1 LASLIVE
8 TVTTH
13 SLSLGGVVLVGFT
26 NFYTMLTVENLT
38 KEFDGL
44 TAVSGLGFTVEPN
57 TITGLIGPN
66 GAGKTTTFNMIAGH
80 LTPSSGAVFFNEH
93 EITGLRPY
101 QTFQLGIV
109 RTFQIPRP
117 FSGMTVLENLTMVP
131 RKQIGEKLWNNWLQN
146 SAVKKEELKIKDKAK
161 DLLEF
166 LNLADLQNEFSGN
179 LSGGQLKLLE
189 LGRALMSDPKLILL
203 DEPAAG
209 VNPILL
215 EEIIDRIKDIHRQG
229 VTFLIIE
236 HNMELV
242 MRLCSSILVMAD
254 GDMLMQGSPEEIR
267 SDPRLIDAF
276 LGSEASPR
284 NN

>member
-1 LASLIVE
+1 
-8 TVTTH
+8 
-13 SLSLGGVVLVGFT
+13 
-26 NFYTMLTVENLT
+26 MLTVENLA

-44 TAVSGLGFTVEPN
+44 TAVNDLNFTVEPN
-57 TITGLIGPN
+57 TISGLIGPN

-80 LTPSSGAVFFNEH
+80 LKPSGGKIYFDGR
-93 EITGLRPY
+93 EITNLRPH

-131 RKQIGEKLWNNWLQN
+131 RNQIGEKIWNNWLRN
-146 SAVKKEELKIKDKAK
+146 NAVEREEQQIREKANG
-161 DLLEF
+161 LLEF
-166 LNLADLQNEFSGN
+166 LNLSDLQNEYSGN

-189 LGRALMSDPKLILL
+189 LGRALMSDPKMILL

-209 VNPILL
+209 VNPTLL
-215 EEIIDRIKDIHRQG
+215 EEIIDRIRDIHSQG

-242 MRLCSSILVMAD
+242 MRLCSSILVMAE
-254 GDMLMQGSPEEIR
+254 GDILMRGGPEKVR

-276 LGSEASPR
+276 LGGGTSLK
-284 NN
+284 NG

>member
-1 LASLIVE
+1 
-8 TVTTH
+8 
-13 SLSLGGVVLVGFT
+13 
-26 NFYTMLTVENLT
+26 MLTVENLA

-44 TAVSGLGFTVEPN
+44 TAVNDLNFTVEPN
-57 TITGLIGPN
+57 TISGLIGPN

-80 LTPSSGAVFFNEH
+80 LKPSSGKIYFDGK
-93 EITGLRPY
+93 EITNLRPH

-131 RKQIGEKLWNNWLQN
+131 RNQIGEKIWNNWLRN
-146 SAVKKEELKIKDKAK
+146 NAVAKEEQQIREKANG
-161 DLLEF
+161 LLEF
-166 LNLADLQNEFSGN
+166 LNLSDLQNEYSGN

-189 LGRALMSDPKLILL
+189 LGRALMSDPKVILL

-209 VNPILL
+209 VNPTLL
-215 EEIIDRIKDIHRQG
+215 EEIIDRIRDIHRQG

-242 MRLCSSILVMAD
+242 MRLCSSILVMAE
-254 GDMLMQGSPEEIR
+254 GGILMRGSPEKIR

-276 LGSEASPR
+276 LGGGASLK
-284 NN
+284 ND

>member
-1 LASLIVE
+1 
-8 TVTTH
+8 
-13 SLSLGGVVLVGFT
+13 
-26 NFYTMLTVENLT
+26 MLTVENLA

-44 TAVSGLGFTVEPN
+44 TAVNDLNFTVEPN
-57 TITGLIGPN
+57 TISGLIGPN

-80 LTPSSGAVFFNEH
+80 LKPSSGKIYFDGK
-93 EITGLRPY
+93 EITNLRPH

-131 RKQIGEKLWNNWLQN
+131 RNQIGEKIWNNWLRN
-146 SAVKKEELKIKDKAK
+146 NAVAREEQQIREKANGLLK
-161 DLLEF
+161 F
-166 LNLADLQNEFSGN
+166 LNLSDLQNEYSGN

-189 LGRALMSDPKLILL
+189 LGRALMSDPKMILL

-209 VNPILL
+209 VNPTLL
-215 EEIIDRIKDIHRQG
+215 EEIIGRIRDIHSQG

-242 MRLCSSILVMAD
+242 MRLCSSILVMAE
-254 GDMLMQGSPEEIR
+254 GDILMRGGPEEVR

-276 LGSEASPR
+276 LGGGTSLK
-284 NN
+284 ND

>member
-1 LASLIVE
+1 
-8 TVTTH
+8 
-13 SLSLGGVVLVGFT
+13 
-26 NFYTMLTVENLT
+26 MLTVENLA

-44 TAVSGLGFTVEPN
+44 TAVNDLNFTVEPN
-57 TITGLIGPN
+57 TISGLIGPN

-80 LTPSSGAVFFNEH
+80 LKPSSGKIYFDGK
-93 EITGLRPY
+93 EITNLRPH

-131 RKQIGEKLWNNWLQN
+131 RNQIGEKIWNNWLRN
-146 SAVKKEELKIKDKAK
+146 NAVAREEQQIREKANG
-161 DLLEF
+161 LLEF
-166 LNLADLQNEFSGN
+166 LNLSDLQNEYSGN

-189 LGRALMSDPKLILL
+189 LGRALMSDPKVILL

-209 VNPILL
+209 VNPTLL
-215 EEIIDRIKDIHRQG
+215 EEIIDRIRDIHSQG

-242 MRLCSSILVMAD
+242 MRLCSSILVMAE
-254 GDMLMQGSPEEIR
+254 GDILMRGAPEEIR

-276 LGSEASPR
+276 LGGGTSLK
-284 NN
+284 ND

>member
-1 LASLIVE
+1 
-8 TVTTH
+8 
-13 SLSLGGVVLVGFT
+13 
-26 NFYTMLTVENLT
+26 MLTVENLA

-44 TAVSGLGFTVEPN
+44 TAVNDLNFTVEPN
-57 TITGLIGPN
+57 TISGLIGPN

-80 LTPSSGAVFFNEH
+80 LKPSSGKIYFDGK
-93 EITGLRPY
+93 EITNLRPH

-131 RKQIGEKLWNNWLQN
+131 RNQIGEKIWNNWLRN
-146 SAVKKEELKIKDKAK
+146 NAVEREEQQIREKANG
-161 DLLEF
+161 LLEF
-166 LNLADLQNEFSGN
+166 LNLSDLQNEYSGN

-189 LGRALMSDPKLILL
+189 LGRALMSDPKVILL

-209 VNPILL
+209 VNPTLL
-215 EEIIDRIKDIHRQG
+215 EEIIDRIRDIHRQG

-242 MRLCSSILVMAD
+242 MRLCSSILVMAE
-254 GDMLMQGSPEEIR
+254 GGILMRGSPEKIR

-276 LGSEASPR
+276 LGGGTSLK
-284 NN
+284 NG

>member
-1 LASLIVE
+1 M
-8 TVTTH
+8 
-13 SLSLGGVVLVGFT
+13 LSVHNLV
-26 NFYTMLTVENLT
+26 

-44 TAVSGLGFTVEPN
+44 TAVSGLNFTVEPE

-66 GAGKTTTFNMIAGH
+66 GAGKTTTFNMITGH
-80 LTPSSGAVFFNEH
+80 VKPSHGRIHFDGDD
-93 EITGLRPY
+93 ITDLRPH
-101 QTFQLGIV
+101 QAFHLGVV

-131 RKQIGEKLWNNWLQN
+131 GNQIGEKIWNNWLR
-146 SAVKKEELKIKDKAK
+146 SSTVEKEELRIQEKANE
-161 DLLEF
+161 LLEF
-166 LNLADLQNEFSGN
+166 LNLADLRNEFSGN

-209 VNPILL
+209 VNPTLL
-215 EEIIDRIKDIHRQG
+215 EEIIERIREIHRQG

-242 MRLCSSILVMAD
+242 MRLCSSVLVMVE
-254 GDMLMQGSPEEIR
+254 GGILMEGSPDDIR

-276 LGSEASPR
+276 LGGGTLSSD
-284 NN
+284 N

>member
-1 LASLIVE
+1 
-8 TVTTH
+8 
-13 SLSLGGVVLVGFT
+13 
-26 NFYTMLTVENLT
+26 MLTVENLA

-44 TAVSGLGFTVEPN
+44 TAVNDLNFTVEPN
-57 TITGLIGPN
+57 TISGLIGPN

-80 LTPSSGAVFFNEH
+80 LKPSGGKIYFDGK
-93 EITGLRPY
+93 EITNLRPH

-131 RKQIGEKLWNNWLQN
+131 RNQIGEKIWNNWLRN
-146 SAVKKEELKIKDKAK
+146 NAVEREEQQIREKANG
-161 DLLEF
+161 LLEF
-166 LNLADLQNEFSGN
+166 LNLSDLQNEYSGN

-189 LGRALMSDPKLILL
+189 LGRALMSDPKMILL

-209 VNPILL
+209 VNPTLL
-215 EEIIDRIKDIHRQG
+215 EEIIDRIRDIHSQG

-242 MRLCSSILVMAD
+242 MRLCSSILVMAE
-254 GDMLMQGSPEEIR
+254 GDILMRGGPEEVR

-276 LGSEASPR
+276 LGGGTSLK
-284 NN
+284 ND

>member
-1 LASLIVE
+1 
-8 TVTTH
+8 
-13 SLSLGGVVLVGFT
+13 
-26 NFYTMLTVENLT
+26 MLTVENLA

-44 TAVSGLGFTVEPN
+44 TAVNDLNFTVEPN
-57 TITGLIGPN
+57 TISGLIGPN

-80 LTPSSGAVFFNEH
+80 LKPSGGKIYFDGK
-93 EITGLRPY
+93 EITNLRPH

-131 RKQIGEKLWNNWLQN
+131 RNQIGEKIWNNWLRNN
-146 SAVKKEELKIKDKAK
+146 SVEREEQQIREKANG
-161 DLLEF
+161 LLEF
-166 LNLADLQNEFSGN
+166 LNLSDLQNEYSGN

-189 LGRALMSDPKLILL
+189 LGRALMSDPKMILL

-209 VNPILL
+209 VNPTLL
-215 EEIIDRIKDIHRQG
+215 EEIIDRIRDIHSQG

-242 MRLCSSILVMAD
+242 MRLCSSILVMAE
-254 GDMLMQGSPEEIR
+254 GDILMRGGPEEVR

-276 LGSEASPR
+276 LGGGASLK
-284 NN
+284 NG

>member
-1 LASLIVE
+1 
-8 TVTTH
+8 
-13 SLSLGGVVLVGFT
+13 
-26 NFYTMLTVENLT
+26 MLTVENLA

-44 TAVSGLGFTVEPN
+44 TAVNDLNFTVEPN
-57 TITGLIGPN
+57 TISGLIGPN

-80 LTPSSGAVFFNEH
+80 LKPSGGKIYFDGR
-93 EITGLRPY
+93 EITNLRPH

-131 RKQIGEKLWNNWLQN
+131 RNQIGEKIWNNWLRN
-146 SAVKKEELKIKDKAK
+146 NAVEREEQQIREKANG
-161 DLLEF
+161 LLEF
-166 LNLADLQNEFSGN
+166 LNLSDLQNEYSGN
-179 LSGGQLKLLE
+179 LSAGQLKLLE
-189 LGRALMSDPKLILL
+189 LGRALMSDPKMILL

-209 VNPILL
+209 VNPTLL
-215 EEIIDRIKDIHRQG
+215 EEIIDRIRDIHSQG

-242 MRLCSSILVMAD
+242 MRLCSSILVMAE
-254 GDMLMQGSPEEIR
+254 GDILMRGGPEEVR

-276 LGSEASPR
+276 LGGGASLK
-284 NN
+284 NG

>member
-1 LASLIVE
+1 
-8 TVTTH
+8 
-13 SLSLGGVVLVGFT
+13 
-26 NFYTMLTVENLT
+26 MLTVENLA

-44 TAVSGLGFTVEPN
+44 TAVNDLNFTVEPN
-57 TITGLIGPN
+57 TISGLIGPN

-80 LTPSSGAVFFNEH
+80 LKPSSGKIYFDGK
-93 EITGLRPY
+93 EITNLRPH

-131 RKQIGEKLWNNWLQN
+131 RNQIGEKIWNNWLRN
-146 SAVKKEELKIKDKAK
+146 NAVEREEQQIREKANG
-161 DLLEF
+161 LLEF
-166 LNLADLQNEFSGN
+166 LNLSDLQNEYSGN

-189 LGRALMSDPKLILL
+189 LGRALMSDPKVILL

-209 VNPILL
+209 VNPTLL
-215 EEIIDRIKDIHRQG
+215 EEIIDRIRDIHSQG

-242 MRLCSSILVMAD
+242 MRLCSSILVMAE
-254 GDMLMQGSPEEIR
+254 GGILMRGSPEKIR

-276 LGSEASPR
+276 LGGGASLK
-284 NN
+284 NG

>member
-1 LASLIVE
+1 
-8 TVTTH
+8 
-13 SLSLGGVVLVGFT
+13 
-26 NFYTMLTVENLT
+26 MLTVENLA

-44 TAVSGLGFTVEPN
+44 TAVNDLNFTVEPN
-57 TITGLIGPN
+57 TISGLIGPN

-80 LTPSSGAVFFNEH
+80 LKPSSGKIYFDGK
-93 EITGLRPY
+93 EITNLRPH

-131 RKQIGEKLWNNWLQN
+131 RNQIGEKIWNNWLRN
-146 SAVKKEELKIKDKAK
+146 NAVAREEQQIREKANG
-161 DLLEF
+161 LLEF
-166 LNLADLQNEFSGN
+166 LNLSDLQNDYSGN

-189 LGRALMSDPKLILL
+189 LGRALMSDPKVILL

-209 VNPILL
+209 VNPTLL
-215 EEIIDRIKDIHRQG
+215 EEIIDRIRDIHSQG

-242 MRLCSSILVMAD
+242 MRLCSSILVMAE
-254 GDMLMQGSPEEIR
+254 GDILMRGGPEEVR

-276 LGSEASPR
+276 LGGGTSLK
-284 NN
+284 ND

>member
-1 LASLIVE
+1 
-8 TVTTH
+8 
-13 SLSLGGVVLVGFT
+13 
-26 NFYTMLTVENLT
+26 MLTVENLA

-44 TAVSGLGFTVEPN
+44 TAVNDLNFTVEPN
-57 TITGLIGPN
+57 TISGLIGPN
-66 GAGKTTTFNMIAGH
+66 GAGKTTTFNMVAGH
-80 LTPSSGAVFFNEH
+80 LKPSGGKIYFDGK
-93 EITGLRPY
+93 EITNLRPH

-131 RKQIGEKLWNNWLQN
+131 RNQIGEKIWNNWLRN
-146 SAVKKEELKIKDKAK
+146 NAVAREEQQIREKANG
-161 DLLEF
+161 LLEF
-166 LNLADLQNEFSGN
+166 LNLSDLQNEYSGN

-189 LGRALMSDPKLILL
+189 LGRALMSDPKVILL

-209 VNPILL
+209 VNPTLL
-215 EEIIDRIKDIHRQG
+215 EEIIDRIRDIHSQG

-242 MRLCSSILVMAD
+242 MRLCSSILVMAE
-254 GDMLMQGSPEEIR
+254 GDILMRGAPEEIR

-276 LGSEASPR
+276 LGGGTSLK
-284 NN
+284 ND

>member
-1 LASLIVE
+1 
-8 TVTTH
+8 
-13 SLSLGGVVLVGFT
+13 
-26 NFYTMLTVENLT
+26 MLTVENLA

-44 TAVSGLGFTVEPN
+44 TAVNDLNFTVEPN
-57 TITGLIGPN
+57 SISGLIGPN

-80 LTPSSGAVFFNEH
+80 LKPSSGKIYFDGK
-93 EITGLRPY
+93 EITNLRPH

-131 RKQIGEKLWNNWLQN
+131 RNQIGEKIWNNWLRN
-146 SAVKKEELKIKDKAK
+146 NAVAKEEQQIREKANG
-161 DLLEF
+161 LLEF
-166 LNLADLQNEFSGN
+166 LNLSDLQNEYSGN

-189 LGRALMSDPKLILL
+189 LGRALMSDPKVILL

-209 VNPILL
+209 VNPTLL
-215 EEIIDRIKDIHRQG
+215 EEIIDRIRDIHSQG

-242 MRLCSSILVMAD
+242 MRLCSSILVMAE
-254 GDMLMQGSPEEIR
+254 GDILMRGAPEEIR

-276 LGSEASPR
+276 LGGGTSLK
-284 NN
+284 ND

>member
-1 LASLIVE
+1 
-8 TVTTH
+8 
-13 SLSLGGVVLVGFT
+13 
-26 NFYTMLTVENLT
+26 MLTVENLA

-44 TAVSGLGFTVEPN
+44 TAVNDLNFTVEPN
-57 TITGLIGPN
+57 TISGLIGPN

-80 LTPSSGAVFFNEH
+80 LKPSGGKIYFDGK
-93 EITGLRPY
+93 EITNLRPH

-131 RKQIGEKLWNNWLQN
+131 RNQIGEKIWNNWLRN
-146 SAVKKEELKIKDKAK
+146 NAVEREEQQIREKANG
-161 DLLEF
+161 LLEF
-166 LNLADLQNEFSGN
+166 LNLSDLQNEYSGN

-189 LGRALMSDPKLILL
+189 LGRALMSDPKMILL

-209 VNPILL
+209 VNPTLL
-215 EEIIDRIKDIHRQG
+215 EEIIDRIRDIHSQG

-242 MRLCSSILVMAD
+242 MRLCSSILVMAE
-254 GDMLMQGSPEEIR
+254 GDILMRGGPEEVR

-276 LGSEASPR
+276 LGGGASLK
-284 NN
+284 NG

>member
-1 LASLIVE
+1 
-8 TVTTH
+8 
-13 SLSLGGVVLVGFT
+13 
-26 NFYTMLTVENLT
+26 MLTVENLA

-44 TAVSGLGFTVEPN
+44 TAVNDLNFTVEPN
-57 TITGLIGPN
+57 TISGLIGPN

-80 LTPSSGAVFFNEH
+80 LKPSGGKIYFDGR
-93 EITGLRPY
+93 EITNLRPH

-131 RKQIGEKLWNNWLQN
+131 RNQIGEKIWNNWLRN
-146 SAVKKEELKIKDKAK
+146 NAVEREEQQIREKANG
-161 DLLEF
+161 LLEF
-166 LNLADLQNEFSGN
+166 LNLSDLQNEYSGN

-189 LGRALMSDPKLILL
+189 LGRALMSDPKMILL

-209 VNPILL
+209 VNPTLL
-215 EEIIDRIKDIHRQG
+215 EEIIGRIRDIHSQG

-242 MRLCSSILVMAD
+242 MRLCSSILVMAE
-254 GDMLMQGSPEEIR
+254 GDILMRGGPEEVR

-276 LGSEASPR
+276 LGGGTSLK
-284 NN
+284 NG

>member
-1 LASLIVE
+1 
-8 TVTTH
+8 
-13 SLSLGGVVLVGFT
+13 
-26 NFYTMLTVENLT
+26 MLTVENLA

-44 TAVSGLGFTVEPN
+44 TAVNDLNFTVEPN
-57 TITGLIGPN
+57 TISGLIGPN

-80 LTPSSGAVFFNEH
+80 LKPSSGKIYFDGK
-93 EITGLRPY
+93 EITNLRPH

-131 RKQIGEKLWNNWLQN
+131 RNQIGEKIWNNWLRN
-146 SAVKKEELKIKDKAK
+146 NAVEREEQQISEKANG
-161 DLLEF
+161 LLEF
-166 LNLADLQNEFSGN
+166 LNLSDLQNEYSGN

-189 LGRALMSDPKLILL
+189 LGRALMSDPKVILL

-209 VNPILL
+209 VNPTLL
-215 EEIIDRIKDIHRQG
+215 EEIIDRIRDIHRQG

-242 MRLCSSILVMAD
+242 MRLCSSILVMAE
-254 GDMLMQGSPEEIR
+254 GGILMRGSPEKIR

-276 LGSEASPR
+276 LGGGTSLK
-284 NN
+284 ND

>member
-1 LASLIVE
+1 
-8 TVTTH
+8 
-13 SLSLGGVVLVGFT
+13 
-26 NFYTMLTVENLT
+26 MLTVENLA

-44 TAVSGLGFTVEPN
+44 TAVNDLNFTVEPN
-57 TITGLIGPN
+57 TISGLIGPN

-80 LTPSSGAVFFNEH
+80 LKPSGGKIYFDGK
-93 EITGLRPY
+93 EITNLRPH

-131 RKQIGEKLWNNWLQN
+131 RNQIGEKIWNNWLRN
-146 SAVKKEELKIKDKAK
+146 NAVEREEQQIREKANG
-161 DLLEF
+161 LLEF
-166 LNLADLQNEFSGN
+166 LNLSDLQNEYSGN

-189 LGRALMSDPKLILL
+189 LGRALMSDPKMILL

-209 VNPILL
+209 VNPTLL
-215 EEIIDRIKDIHRQG
+215 EEIIDRIRDIHSQG

-242 MRLCSSILVMAD
+242 MRLCSSILVMAE
-254 GDMLMQGSPEEIR
+254 GDILMRGAPEEIR

-276 LGSEASPR
+276 LGGGTSLK
-284 NN
+284 ND

>member
-1 LASLIVE
+1 
-8 TVTTH
+8 
-13 SLSLGGVVLVGFT
+13 
-26 NFYTMLTVENLT
+26 MLTVENLA

-44 TAVSGLGFTVEPN
+44 TAVNDLNFTVEPN
-57 TITGLIGPN
+57 TISGLIGPN

-80 LTPSSGAVFFNEH
+80 LKPSSGKIYFDGK
-93 EITGLRPY
+93 EITNLRPH

-131 RKQIGEKLWNNWLQN
+131 RNQIGEKIWNNWLRN
-146 SAVKKEELKIKDKAK
+146 NAVAREEQQIREKANG
-161 DLLEF
+161 LLEF
-166 LNLADLQNEFSGN
+166 LNLSDLQNEYSGN

-189 LGRALMSDPKLILL
+189 LGRALMSDPKVILL

-209 VNPILL
+209 VNPTLL
-215 EEIIDRIKDIHRQG
+215 EEIIDRIRDIHRQG

-242 MRLCSSILVMAD
+242 MRLCSSILVMAE
-254 GDMLMQGSPEEIR
+254 GDILMRGAPEEIR

-276 LGSEASPR
+276 LGGGTSLK
-284 NN
+284 ND

>member
-1 LASLIVE
+1 
-8 TVTTH
+8 
-13 SLSLGGVVLVGFT
+13 
-26 NFYTMLTVENLT
+26 MLTVENLA

-44 TAVSGLGFTVEPN
+44 TAVNDLNFTVEPN
-57 TITGLIGPN
+57 TISGLIGPN

-80 LTPSSGAVFFNEH
+80 LKPSSGKIYFDGK
-93 EITGLRPY
+93 EITNLRPH

-131 RKQIGEKLWNNWLQN
+131 RNQIGEKIWNNWLRN
-146 SAVKKEELKIKDKAK
+146 NAVAREEQQIREKANG
-161 DLLEF
+161 LLEF
-166 LNLADLQNEFSGN
+166 LNLSDLQNEYSGN

-189 LGRALMSDPKLILL
+189 LGRALMSDPKVILL

-209 VNPILL
+209 VNPTLL
-215 EEIIDRIKDIHRQG
+215 EEIIDRIRDIHSQG

-242 MRLCSSILVMAD
+242 MRLCSSILVMAE
-254 GDMLMQGSPEEIR
+254 GDILMRGAPEEIR

-276 LGSEASPR
+276 LGGGTPLK
-284 NN
+284 ND

>member
-1 LASLIVE
+1 
-8 TVTTH
+8 
-13 SLSLGGVVLVGFT
+13 
-26 NFYTMLTVENLT
+26 
-38 KEFDGL
+38 
-44 TAVSGLGFTVEPN
+44 
-57 TITGLIGPN
+57 
-66 GAGKTTTFNMIAGH
+66 
-80 LTPSSGAVFFNEH
+80 
-93 EITGLRPY
+93 
-101 QTFQLGIV
+101 
-109 RTFQIPRP
+109 
-117 FSGMTVLENLTMVP
+117 
-131 RKQIGEKLWNNWLQN
+131 
-146 SAVKKEELKIKDKAK
+146 
-161 DLLEF
+161 
-166 LNLADLQNEFSGN
+166 
-179 LSGGQLKLLE
+179 
-189 LGRALMSDPKLILL
+189 MSDPKLILL

>member
-1 LASLIVE
+1 
-8 TVTTH
+8 
-13 SLSLGGVVLVGFT
+13 
-26 NFYTMLTVENLT
+26 MLTVENLA

-44 TAVSGLGFTVEPN
+44 TAVNDLNFTVEPN
-57 TITGLIGPN
+57 TISGLIGPN

-80 LTPSSGAVFFNEH
+80 LKPSGGKIYFDGK
-93 EITGLRPY
+93 EITNLRPH

-131 RKQIGEKLWNNWLQN
+131 RNQIGEKIWNNWLRNN
-146 SAVKKEELKIKDKAK
+146 SVEREEQQIREKANG
-161 DLLEF
+161 LLEF
-166 LNLADLQNEFSGN
+166 LNLSDLQNEYSGN

-189 LGRALMSDPKLILL
+189 LGRALMSDPKMILL

-209 VNPILL
+209 VNPTLL
-215 EEIIDRIKDIHRQG
+215 EEIIDRIRDIHSQG

-242 MRLCSSILVMAD
+242 MRLCSSILVMAE
-254 GDMLMQGSPEEIR
+254 GDILM
-267 SDPRLIDAF
+267 
-276 LGSEASPR
+276 
-284 NN
+284 

>member
-1 LASLIVE
+1 
-8 TVTTH
+8 
-13 SLSLGGVVLVGFT
+13 
-26 NFYTMLTVENLT
+26 MLTVENLA

-44 TAVSGLGFTVEPN
+44 TAVNDLNFTVEPN
-57 TITGLIGPN
+57 TISGLIGPN

-80 LTPSSGAVFFNEH
+80 LKPSSGKIYFDK
-93 EITGLRPY
+93 EITNLRPH

-131 RKQIGEKLWNNWLQN
+131 RNQIGEKIWNNWLRN
-146 SAVKKEELKIKDKAK
+146 NAVAREEQQIREKANG
-161 DLLEF
+161 LLEF
-166 LNLADLQNEFSGN
+166 LNLSDLQNEYSGN

-189 LGRALMSDPKLILL
+189 LGRALMSDPKVILL

-209 VNPILL
+209 VNPTLL
-215 EEIIDRIKDIHRQG
+215 EEIIDRIRDIHRQG

-242 MRLCSSILVMAD
+242 MRLCSSILVMAE
-254 GDMLMQGSPEEIR
+254 GDILMRGAPEEIR

-276 LGSEASPR
+276 LGGGTSLK
-284 NN
+284 ND

>member
-1 LASLIVE
+1 
-8 TVTTH
+8 
-13 SLSLGGVVLVGFT
+13 
-26 NFYTMLTVENLT
+26 MLTVENLA

-44 TAVSGLGFTVEPN
+44 TAVNDLNFTVEPN
-57 TITGLIGPN
+57 TISGLIGPN

-80 LTPSSGAVFFNEH
+80 LKPSGGKIYFDGR
-93 EITGLRPY
+93 EITNLRPH

-131 RKQIGEKLWNNWLQN
+131 RNQIGEKIWNNWLRN
-146 SAVKKEELKIKDKAK
+146 NAVEREEQQIREKANG
-161 DLLEF
+161 LLEF
-166 LNLADLQNEFSGN
+166 LNLSDLQNEYSGN

-189 LGRALMSDPKLILL
+189 LGRALMSDPKMILL

-209 VNPILL
+209 VNPTLL
-215 EEIIDRIKDIHRQG
+215 EEIIDRIRDIHSQG

-242 MRLCSSILVMAD
+242 MRLCSSILVMAE
-254 GDMLMQGSPEEIR
+254 GDILMRGGPEEVR

-276 LGSEASPR
+276 LGGGTSLK
-284 NN
+284 NG

>member
-1 LASLIVE
+1 
-8 TVTTH
+8 
-13 SLSLGGVVLVGFT
+13 
-26 NFYTMLTVENLT
+26 MLTVENLA

-44 TAVSGLGFTVEPN
+44 TAVNDLNFTVEPN
-57 TITGLIGPN
+57 TISGLIGPN

-80 LTPSSGAVFFNEH
+80 LKPSSGKIYFDGK
-93 EITGLRPY
+93 EITNLRPH

-131 RKQIGEKLWNNWLQN
+131 RNQIGEKIWNNWLRN
-146 SAVKKEELKIKDKAK
+146 NAVAKEEQQIREKANG
-161 DLLEF
+161 LLEF
-166 LNLADLQNEFSGN
+166 LNLSDLQNDYSGN

-189 LGRALMSDPKLILL
+189 LGRALMSDPKVILL

-209 VNPILL
+209 VNPTLL
-215 EEIIDRIKDIHRQG
+215 EEIIDRIRDIHRQG

-242 MRLCSSILVMAD
+242 MRLCSSILVMAE
-254 GDMLMQGSPEEIR
+254 GDILMRGAPEEIR

-276 LGSEASPR
+276 LGGGTSLK
-284 NN
+284 ND

>member
-1 LASLIVE
+1 
-8 TVTTH
+8 
-13 SLSLGGVVLVGFT
+13 
-26 NFYTMLTVENLT
+26 MLTVENLA

-44 TAVSGLGFTVEPN
+44 TAVNDLNFTVEPN
-57 TITGLIGPN
+57 TISGLIGPN

-80 LTPSSGAVFFNEH
+80 LKPSSGKIYFDGK
-93 EITGLRPY
+93 EITNLRPH

-131 RKQIGEKLWNNWLQN
+131 RNQIGEKIWNNWLRN
-146 SAVKKEELKIKDKAK
+146 NAVAREEQQIREKANG
-161 DLLEF
+161 LLEF
-166 LNLADLQNEFSGN
+166 LNLSDLQNDYSGN

-189 LGRALMSDPKLILL
+189 LGRALMSDPKVILL

-209 VNPILL
+209 VNPTLL
-215 EEIIDRIKDIHRQG
+215 EEIIDRIRDIHSQG

-242 MRLCSSILVMAD
+242 MRLCSSILVMAE
-254 GDMLMQGSPEEIR
+254 GDILMRGGPEEVR

-276 LGSEASPR
+276 LGGGASLK
-284 NN
+284 NG

>member
-1 LASLIVE
+1 
-8 TVTTH
+8 
-13 SLSLGGVVLVGFT
+13 
-26 NFYTMLTVENLT
+26 MLTVENLA

-44 TAVSGLGFTVEPN
+44 TAVNDLNFTVEPN
-57 TITGLIGPN
+57 TISGLIGPN

-80 LTPSSGAVFFNEH
+80 LKPSSGKIYFDGK
-93 EITGLRPY
+93 EITNLRPH

-131 RKQIGEKLWNNWLQN
+131 RNQIGEKIWNNWLRN
-146 SAVKKEELKIKDKAK
+146 NAVAREEQQIREKANG
-161 DLLEF
+161 LLEF
-166 LNLADLQNEFSGN
+166 LNLSDLKNEYSGN

-189 LGRALMSDPKLILL
+189 LGRALMSDPKVILL

-209 VNPILL
+209 VNPTLL
-215 EEIIDRIKDIHRQG
+215 EEIIDRIRDIHSQG

-242 MRLCSSILVMAD
+242 MRLCSSILVMAE
-254 GDMLMQGSPEEIR
+254 GDILMRGAPEEIR

-276 LGSEASPR
+276 LGGGTSLK
-284 NN
+284 ND

>member
-1 LASLIVE
+1 
-8 TVTTH
+8 
-13 SLSLGGVVLVGFT
+13 
-26 NFYTMLTVENLT
+26 MLTVENLA

-44 TAVSGLGFTVEPN
+44 TAVNDLNFTVEPN
-57 TITGLIGPN
+57 TISGLIGPN

-80 LTPSSGAVFFNEH
+80 LKPSSGKIYFDGK
-93 EITGLRPY
+93 EITNLRPH

-131 RKQIGEKLWNNWLQN
+131 RNQIGEKIWNNWLRN
-146 SAVKKEELKIKDKAK
+146 NAVEREEQQISEKANG
-161 DLLEF
+161 LLEF
-166 LNLADLQNEFSGN
+166 LNLSDLQNEYSGN

-189 LGRALMSDPKLILL
+189 LGRALMSDPKVILL

-209 VNPILL
+209 VNPTLL
-215 EEIIDRIKDIHRQG
+215 EEIIDRIRDIHSQG

-242 MRLCSSILVMAD
+242 MRLCSSILVMAE
-254 GDMLMQGSPEEIR
+254 GDILMRGAPEEIR

-276 LGSEASPR
+276 LGGGTSLK
-284 NN
+284 ND

>member
-1 LASLIVE
+1 
-8 TVTTH
+8 
-13 SLSLGGVVLVGFT
+13 
-26 NFYTMLTVENLT
+26 MLTVENLA

-44 TAVSGLGFTVEPN
+44 TAVNDLNFTVEPN
-57 TITGLIGPN
+57 TISGLIGPN

-80 LTPSSGAVFFNEH
+80 LKPSSGKIYFDGK
-93 EITGLRPY
+93 EITNLRPH

-131 RKQIGEKLWNNWLQN
+131 CNQIGEKIWNNWLRN
-146 SAVKKEELKIKDKAK
+146 NAVAREEQQIREKANG
-161 DLLEF
+161 LLEF
-166 LNLADLQNEFSGN
+166 LNLSDLQNEYSGN

-189 LGRALMSDPKLILL
+189 LGRALMSDPKVILL

-209 VNPILL
+209 VNPTLL
-215 EEIIDRIKDIHRQG
+215 EEIIDRIRDIHSQG

-242 MRLCSSILVMAD
+242 MRLCSSILVMAE
-254 GDMLMQGSPEEIR
+254 GDILMRGAPEEIR

-276 LGSEASPR
+276 LGGGTSLK
-284 NN
+284 ND

>member
-1 LASLIVE
+1 
-8 TVTTH
+8 
-13 SLSLGGVVLVGFT
+13 
-26 NFYTMLTVENLT
+26 MLTVENLA

-44 TAVSGLGFTVEPN
+44 TAVNDLNFTVEPN
-57 TITGLIGPN
+57 TISGLIGPN

-80 LTPSSGAVFFNEH
+80 LKPSSGKIYFDGK
-93 EITGLRPY
+93 EITNLRPH

-131 RKQIGEKLWNNWLQN
+131 RNQIGEKIWNNWLRN
-146 SAVKKEELKIKDKAK
+146 NAVEREEQQISEKANG
-161 DLLEF
+161 LLEF
-166 LNLADLQNEFSGN
+166 LNLSDLQNEYSGN

-189 LGRALMSDPKLILL
+189 LGRALMSDPKVILL

-209 VNPILL
+209 VNPTLL
-215 EEIIDRIKDIHRQG
+215 EEIIDRIRDIHRQG

-242 MRLCSSILVMAD
+242 MRLCSSILVMAE
-254 GDMLMQGSPEEIR
+254 GDILMRGAPEEIR

-276 LGSEASPR
+276 LGGGTSLK
-284 NN
+284 ND

>member
-1 LASLIVE
+1 
-8 TVTTH
+8 
-13 SLSLGGVVLVGFT
+13 
-26 NFYTMLTVENLT
+26 MLTVENLA

-44 TAVSGLGFTVEPN
+44 TAVNDLNFTVEPN
-57 TITGLIGPN
+57 TISGLIGPN

-80 LTPSSGAVFFNEH
+80 LKPSSGKIYFDGK
-93 EITGLRPY
+93 EITNLRPH

-131 RKQIGEKLWNNWLQN
+131 RNQIGEKIWNNWLRN
-146 SAVKKEELKIKDKAK
+146 NAVAREEQQIREKANG
-161 DLLEF
+161 LLEF
-166 LNLADLQNEFSGN
+166 LNLSDLQNEYSGN

-189 LGRALMSDPKLILL
+189 LGRALMSDPKVILL

-209 VNPILL
+209 VNPTLL
-215 EEIIDRIKDIHRQG
+215 EEIIDRIRDIHSQG
-229 VTFLIIE
+229 MTFLIIE

-242 MRLCSSILVMAD
+242 MRLCSSILVMAE
-254 GDMLMQGSPEEIR
+254 GDILMRGAPEEIR

-276 LGSEASPR
+276 LGGGTSLK
-284 NN
+284 ND

>member
-1 LASLIVE
+1 
-8 TVTTH
+8 
-13 SLSLGGVVLVGFT
+13 
-26 NFYTMLTVENLT
+26 MLTVENLA

-44 TAVSGLGFTVEPN
+44 TAVNDLNFTVEPN
-57 TITGLIGPN
+57 TISGLIGPN
-66 GAGKTTTFNMIAGH
+66 GAGKTTPFNMVAGH
-80 LTPSSGAVFFNEH
+80 LKPSGGKIYFDGK
-93 EITGLRPY
+93 EITNLRPH

-131 RKQIGEKLWNNWLQN
+131 RNQIGEKIWNNWLRNN
-146 SAVKKEELKIKDKAK
+146 SVEREEQQIREKANG
-161 DLLEF
+161 LLEF
-166 LNLADLQNEFSGN
+166 LNLSDLQNEYSGN

-189 LGRALMSDPKLILL
+189 LGRALMSDPKMILL

-209 VNPILL
+209 VNPTLL
-215 EEIIDRIKDIHRQG
+215 EEIIDRIRDIHSQG

-242 MRLCSSILVMAD
+242 MRLCSSILVMAE
-254 GDMLMQGSPEEIR
+254 GDILMRGGPEEVR

-276 LGSEASPR
+276 LGGGASLK
-284 NN
+284 NG

>member
-1 LASLIVE
+1 
-8 TVTTH
+8 
-13 SLSLGGVVLVGFT
+13 
-26 NFYTMLTVENLT
+26 MLTVENLA

-44 TAVSGLGFTVEPN
+44 TAVNDLNFTVEPN
-57 TITGLIGPN
+57 TISGLIGPN

-80 LTPSSGAVFFNEH
+80 LKPSSGKIYFDGK
-93 EITGLRPY
+93 EITNLRPH

-131 RKQIGEKLWNNWLQN
+131 RNQIGEKIWNNWLRN
-146 SAVKKEELKIKDKAK
+146 NAVAKEEQQIREKANG
-161 DLLEF
+161 LLEF
-166 LNLADLQNEFSGN
+166 LNLSDLQNEYSGN

-189 LGRALMSDPKLILL
+189 LGRALMSDPKVILL

-209 VNPILL
+209 VNPTLL
-215 EEIIDRIKDIHRQG
+215 EEIIDRIRDIHSQG

-242 MRLCSSILVMAD
+242 MRLCSSILVMAE
-254 GDMLMQGSPEEIR
+254 GDILMRGAPEEIR

-276 LGSEASPR
+276 LGGGTSLK
-284 NN
+284 ND

>member
-1 LASLIVE
+1 
-8 TVTTH
+8 
-13 SLSLGGVVLVGFT
+13 
-26 NFYTMLTVENLT
+26 MLTVENLA

-44 TAVSGLGFTVEPN
+44 TAVNDLNFTVEPN
-57 TITGLIGPN
+57 TISGLIGPN

-80 LTPSSGAVFFNEH
+80 LKPSGGKIYFDGK
-93 EITGLRPY
+93 EITNLRPH

-131 RKQIGEKLWNNWLQN
+131 RNQIGEKIWNNWLRN
-146 SAVKKEELKIKDKAK
+146 NAVAREEQQIREKANG
-161 DLLEF
+161 LLEF
-166 LNLADLQNEFSGN
+166 LNLSDLQNDYSGN

-189 LGRALMSDPKLILL
+189 LGRALMSDPKVILL

-209 VNPILL
+209 VNPTLL
-215 EEIIDRIKDIHRQG
+215 EEIIDRIRDIHSQG

-242 MRLCSSILVMAD
+242 MRLCSSILVMAE
-254 GDMLMQGSPEEIR
+254 GGILMRGSPEKIR

-276 LGSEASPR
+276 LGGGASLK
-284 NN
+284 NG

>member
-1 LASLIVE
+1 
-8 TVTTH
+8 
-13 SLSLGGVVLVGFT
+13 
-26 NFYTMLTVENLT
+26 MLTVENLA

-44 TAVSGLGFTVEPN
+44 TAVNDLNFTVEPN
-57 TITGLIGPN
+57 TISGLIGPN

-80 LTPSSGAVFFNEH
+80 LKPSSGKIYFDGK
-93 EITGLRPY
+93 EITNLRPH

-131 RKQIGEKLWNNWLQN
+131 RNQIGEKIWNNWLRN
-146 SAVKKEELKIKDKAK
+146 NAVEREEQQISEKANG
-161 DLLEF
+161 LLEF
-166 LNLADLQNEFSGN
+166 LNLSDLQNEYSGN

-189 LGRALMSDPKLILL
+189 LGRALMSDPKVILL

-209 VNPILL
+209 VNPTLL
-215 EEIIDRIKDIHRQG
+215 EEIIDRIRDIHRQG

-242 MRLCSSILVMAD
+242 MRLCSSILVMAE
-254 GDMLMQGSPEEIR
+254 GGILMRGSPGGR
-267 SDPRLIDAF
+267 FAPTLV
-276 LGSEASPR
+276 L
-284 NN
+284 